1 MALHFEGKPTVHSFH
16 SSVEC
21 NMEGES
27 QLNCN
32 LLLRVRITNITD
44 RLMQN
49 VAPRQELELQHLL
62 FY

>member
-1 MALHFEGKPTVHSFH
+1 MALHFEG
-16 SSVEC
+16 

-32 LLLRVRITNITD
+32 LLLCVRITNITD

-49 VAPRQELELQHLL
+49 VAPRQELELQHSL